1 MGYEIPIFRMV
12 RQIYPDSHS
21 FLRVNEIDLAGGL
34 TARFIQPNFRHL
46 IKVPSLGYQL
56 LQIPI

>member
-1 MGYEIPIFRMV
+1 MV

-21 FLRVNEIDLAGGL
+21 FLRVNEIDLAGGP
-34 TARFIQPNFRHL
+34 TARFIQSKFRHL
-46 IKVPSLGYQL
+46 IKVPSLSYQL